1 MYVCM
6 RHGMNKVLNKRTS
19 CDLINYYF
27 VVHVLNKMHMNTVG
41 RKGSRKMGLIN
52 FFPGKQKGKWC
63 LFKALK
69 QGQGFQGNKQKE
81 VKTRFKKSTKI

>member
-1 MYVCM
+1 
-6 RHGMNKVLNKRTS
+6 
-19 CDLINYYF
+19 
-27 VVHVLNKMHMNTVG
+27 MNTVG
-41 RKGSRKMGLIN
+41 RKGSGKMGLIN

-81 VKTRFKKSTKI
+81 V